1 MDVEHLHQG
10 AARPRQRHREHPVAA
25 EAPRQRLA
33 LDRHGNLRQVAFA
46 EDAAVGHHVL
56 MDQPGGL
63 TRVEVLAAPLGQ
75 AAKGRGQRG
84 LDEPRP
90 GPARPAPVLQEQRSG
105 RVGLQVPAF
114 SPGEAVL
121 QHADLV
127 PVGGQ
132 FDGRLED
139 RRPAEAPEALQH
151 VGIGRGRAG
160 DGGGHM
166 PAPAVGS
173 QVGEA
178 VDHSPAGGSRRPV
191 HRHRGA
197 GGPVMDEHHGL
208 AAQSRRGGLAHAEG
222 QRGRHRG
229 VNCVAAPLQH
239 PHPGGRGRVVG
250 RAHHP
255 VRGRG
260 DPLGLV
266 DAGVGQLQQVGVHL
280 GHPPRLPRPRMAA
293 TLRLDRRAR
302 LLGLGS
308 GHRVSARSSR

>member
-1 MDVEHLHQG
+1 MDVEHLHQR
-10 AARPRQRHREHPVAA
+10 AARPRQRHREHPAAA

-33 LDRHGNLRQVAFA
+33 LDGHGNLRQVTLA
-46 EDAAVGHHVL
+46 EDAAVGHHVIV
-56 MDQPGGL
+56 DQAGGL
-63 TRVEVLAAPLGQ
+63 TRVEVLPAPLGQ
-75 AAKGRGQRG
+75 AAKGGGQRR
-84 LDEPRP
+84 LDEPRSR
-90 GPARPAPVLQEQRSG
+90 PARPVPVLQEQRPG

-114 SPGEAVL
+114 PPGEAVL

-151 VGIGRGRAG
+151 VGIGRERAG

-166 PAPAVGS
+166 PASPVGT

-178 VDHSPAGGSRRPV
+178 VDQRPAGGSRRPV
-191 HRHRGA
+191 HRHCGA

-208 AAQSRRGGLAHAEG
+208 AAQSRRGGLAHAQG
-222 QRGRHRG
+222 QRGRHCG
-229 VNCVAAPLQH
+229 VHRVAALLQH
-239 PHPGGRGRVVG
+239 PHPGGRGRIVG

-255 VRGRG
+255 VRRRG

-266 DAGVGQLQQVGVHL
+266 DAGVGQLQQIGVHL

-293 TLRLDRRAR
+293 TLWLYRRAR
-302 LLGLGS
+302 LLGLRS